1 MRRTIRFVTT
11 MTLILIAV
19 PALAKGPASAT
30 ITGPGIDEPIEL
42 FDQRQPEQVMH
53 EHIVDLIKQTG
64 LWYAT
69 PTLERID
76 QPGGLGEPVTL
87 SWVNMGPPGLS
98 EQERTIRQ
106 VIYLHADGGPVIE
119 TPEGQ
124 PGLEGWGGDVTG
136 WFRAPTELIDT
147 VREFGVPTD
156 AGRAA
161 ATSSPALVLGGLA
174 FLILIAAR
182 LVNSRHRPVV
192 SSE

>member
-1 MRRTIRFVTT
+1 

-19 PALAKGPASAT
+19 PALAKGPSSAT
-30 ITGPGIDEPIEL
+30 VTGPGINEPIEL
-42 FDQRQPEQVMH
+42 FDQHRH
-53 EHIVDLIKQTG
+53 EPQMTEDIVELIEQTG

-69 PTLERID
+69 PDLDRID
-76 QPGGLGEPVTL
+76 PPGHLGEPLTL

-136 WFRAPTELIDT
+136 WFRAPAGLPDT
-147 VREFGVPTD
+147 LQSLGVPGH
-156 AGRAA
+156 AVG
-161 ATSSPALVLGGLA
+161 TSPTPALASLAGLA
-174 FLILIAAR
+174 LLVFVAIR
-182 LVNSRHRPVV
+182 LVNSRLRPVV
-192 SSE
+192 SSQ